1 MEIIK
6 NNTSTKLFDGERD
19 RIMRLDT
26 SPYLTET
33 KEDGIIPIG
42 QNIWNAQL
50 ANTWFTD
57 EVNLTEDVYD
67 FNNKLTPPELRGFK
81 LALGFASNL
90 DGIQTDNLPINI
102 MPIIKETWFRM
113 CISRQTMEEA
123 LHCTQYLKMVDTFE
137 LDREEIYNLF
147 QSDEVMYG
155 KNNHIIEVYDG
166 LASKPTTEDKILA
179 CFANL
184 ALEHIYFYSVFLFF
198 GNLQKLGKMKE
209 TAKAIRFIARDEATT
224 HTELFASF
232 IKIAKDEYPEEYA
245 RALPK
250 AIEMFKEATE
260 LEINWGKYIIK
271 DGILGLSEVT
281 IEKFVKSLADEAF
294 RKINEEVI
302 YGEEN
307 PFKWFNDWLDFNS
320 TNERF
325 FEGTVMN
332 YAKGESGA
340 DKSTKSSFLSRFN

>member
-1 MEIIK
+1 ME
-6 NNTSTKLFDGERD
+6 NNKYLFEGTRD
-19 RIMRLDT
+19 KVMRLDT
-26 SPYLTET
+26 SPYMIDS
-33 KEDGIIPIG
+33 KEEGRIPEG
-42 QNIWNAQL
+42 QNIWNAML
-50 ANTWFTD
+50 ANTWFID
-57 EVNLTEDVYD
+57 ETNLNEDVYD
-67 FNNKLTPPELRGFK
+67 WNYKMTPSELRGYK

-102 MPIIKETWFRM
+102 APHINETWFRL
-113 CISRQTMEEA
+113 CLTRQTMEEA
-123 LHCTQYLKMVDTFE
+123 LHCTQYLKMIDTFE
-137 LDREEIYNLF
+137 LDREEVYNLF
-147 QSDEVMYG
+147 QKDEVMYG
-155 KNNHIIEVYDG
+155 KNEHILNVYDS
-166 LASKPTTEDKILA
+166 LSKDPSIEGKILA

-209 TAKAIRFIARDEATT
+209 SAKAIRFIARDEATT

-232 IKIAKDEYPEEYA
+232 IRIAKREHPLEYE

-250 AIEMFKEATE
+250 AIEMFKEAVD
-260 LEINWGKYIIK
+260 LESNWGKYIIK
-271 DGILGLSEVT
+271 DGILGLSDIT

-294 RKINEEVI
+294 RKV
-302 YGEEN
+302 GEPPIFGEKN
-307 PFKWFNDWLDFNS
+307 PYSWFYDWLDFNS

-340 DKSTKSSFLSRFN
+340 DKSTKDSFLSRFADIS

>member
-1 MEIIK
+1 MENKI
-6 NNTSTKLFDGERD
+6 NTLFEGERD
-19 RIMRLDT
+19 RIMRLDK

-33 KEDGIIPIG
+33 KEDGVIPIG
-42 QNIWNAQL
+42 QNIWNAML

-67 FNNKLTPPELRGFK
+67 FNYKLTQPELRGFK

-102 MPIIKETWFRM
+102 MPIINETWFRM
-113 CISRQTMEEA
+113 CLSRQTMEEA

-137 LDREEIYNLF
+137 LDREEVYNLF
-147 QSDEVMYG
+147 QNDKVMYG
-155 KNNHIIEVYDG
+155 KNLHIISVYDN
-166 LASKPTTEDKILA
+166 LAKNPTIEDKILA

-224 HTELFASF
+224 HTELFSSF
-232 IKIAKDEYPEEYA
+232 IKIAKKEYPKEYEI
-245 RALPK
+245 ALPK
-250 AIEMFKEATE
+250 AIEMFKEAVN
-260 LEINWGKYIIK
+260 LEIDWGKYIIK
-271 DGILGLSEVT
+271 DGILGLSDIT

-294 RKINEEVI
+294 RKVEEKPI
-302 YGEEN
+302 YSETN
-307 PFKWFNDWLDFNS
+307 PFNWFNDWLDFNS

-332 YAKGESGA
+332 YTKGESGA
-340 DKSTKSSFLSRFN
+340 DKTTKDSFLSRFKDI